1 MSAAPSQTSQ
11 AALLNRFRA
20 AYQAASLDWLKAT
33 LDDGLNPNTQDTV
46 DLGTPHARQ
55 RHLLEFV
62 LSPQADEINTELAK
76 AMHKAGFL
84 PKVVTILL
92 EAGSDPRQAVFA
104 EGKTP
109 LMVAMQKEE
118 LEIVRLLIA
127 AGDDIEAT
135 DHHGMSVA
143 HYACSCRPSDV
154 SMLALLEEH
163 GVNFNPPAT
172 RYGQTHLMMLSGRM
186 DDQLEPLIWML
197 QRTPERINDQDS
209 HGDTALMYAIEAHNL
224 DEIRTLI
231 AHGADVTICNQKGK
245 DALGYA
251 RDLSSHAEQK
261 TSDAYKRFCR
271 EVVDELEVIVQAQ
284 QARNLV
290 KDIATQAHAGGQ
302 RSSP

>member
-1 MSAAPSQTSQ
+1 MSAAPSKTSQ
-11 AALLNRFRA
+11 AELLNRFRA

-62 LSPQADEINTELAK
+62 LTPQDHEINTELAK
-76 AMHKAGFL
+76 AMNKPGFL

-118 LEIVRLLIA
+118 LEIARLLIS
-127 AGDDIEAT
+127 AGDDIHAV
-135 DHHGMSVA
+135 DHHGMSMM
-143 HYACSCRPSDV
+143 HYVCNSCPSDV

-163 GVNFNPPAT
+163 GANIHVPPIYGGRTPLMSLAANPDASE
-172 RYGQTHLMMLSGRM
+172 GSLLW
-186 DDQLEPLIWML
+186 LL
-197 QRTPERINDQDS
+197 QRMPERINDQDES
-209 HGDTALMYAIEAHNL
+209 GDTALMYAIRTHNI
-224 DEIRTLI
+224 DNMRILI
-231 AHGADVTICNQKGK
+231 SQGADVGLYE
-245 DALGYA
+245 LGYA
-251 RDLSSHAEQK
+251 RGRLEMAKTK
-261 TSDAYKRFCR
+261 TSATYIRFCQ
-271 EVVDELEVIVQAQ
+271 EIHDELEVIVQAQ